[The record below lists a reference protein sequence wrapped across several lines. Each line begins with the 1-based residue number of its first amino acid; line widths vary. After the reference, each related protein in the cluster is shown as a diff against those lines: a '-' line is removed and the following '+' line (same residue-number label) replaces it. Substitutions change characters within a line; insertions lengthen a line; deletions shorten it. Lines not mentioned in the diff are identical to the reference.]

1 MKISLN
7 NNPETIDNIE
17 EITVNE
23 LLRWKKFT
31 FKMLV
36 VKINGKLIKKDDYE
50 HFRIREGD
58 DVNILHLISGG

>member
-23 LLRWKKFT
+23 LLKWKKFT

>member
-17 EITVNE
+17 EISVSE
-23 LLRWKKFT
+23 LLKWKKFT

-36 VKINGKLIKKDDYE
+36 VKINGRLIKKDDYE
-50 HFRIREGD
+50 HCLIREGD

>member
-7 NNPETIDNIE
+7 NNPETIDSTE
-17 EITVNE
+17 EITVSE
-23 LLRWKKFT
+23 LLKWKKFT